1 MSPEPPNKDDWYNL
15 YSESKLVEIA
25 QLADRVPEALPPE
38 FPIESIRD
46 RVSSLNDLRA
56 ACNSDDGWT
65 LQKESKGVR
74 TLYMNLPSKPHVHS
88 LRLDGEVNAPVFT
101 LLALLHEVD
110 LFHKWIPTY
119 AFLGLDFA
127 KLISHPSPTELLV
140 HLSVK
145 VPWPFTS
152 RYCFFHC
159 DGIDCMDD
167 PDGAQIGV
175 IMNNI
180 TSESEYNIQDTGV
193 KTNFHPPSG
202 VLLTPLGDGRTMVQ
216 IVVNVDPQITLVP
229 DWLID
234 IAVRNLAYLILLQIR
249 KAVEIV
255 KSDPEY
261 QKRMTDPTSEFYQHI
276 KRRIRESLPSEIEFL
291 PQDIVL

>member
-1 MSPEPPNKDDWYNL
+1 MSRQAPKTEIRWHDL
-15 YSESKLVEIA
+15 YAESKLVE
-25 QLADRVPEALPPE
+25 LAENASESPEEVPPDI
-38 FPIESIRD
+38 PIENIYE
-46 RVSSLNDLRA
+46 RVASLKALRA
-56 ACNSDDGWT
+56 ACNTDEGWT

-74 TLYMNLPSKPHVHS
+74 TLYKNLPSLSHVHS
-88 LRLDGEVNAPVFT
+88 LRLDGEVDAPVFT

-110 LFHKWIPTY
+110 MFHKWIPTY
-119 AFLGLDFA
+119 AFLGLEFA
-127 KLISHPSPTELLV
+127 KLIAHPSPTELLV
-140 HLSVK
+140 HLGVK
-145 VPWPFTS
+145 VPWPFTN

-167 PDGAQIGV
+167 PGGAQIGV
-175 IMNNI
+175 IMNNL
-180 TSESEYNIQDTGV
+180 TNEAEYDIRDPGV

-202 VLLTPLGDGRTMVQ
+202 ILLTPIRDGRTMVQ
-216 IVVNVDPQITLVP
+216 IVVNLDPQIALVP

-261 QKRMTDPTSEFYQHI
+261 QKRMTDPNSDFYAHI
-276 KRRIRESLPSEIEFL
+276 KRRIRESLPAEIEFL
-291 PQDIVL
+291 PKQI